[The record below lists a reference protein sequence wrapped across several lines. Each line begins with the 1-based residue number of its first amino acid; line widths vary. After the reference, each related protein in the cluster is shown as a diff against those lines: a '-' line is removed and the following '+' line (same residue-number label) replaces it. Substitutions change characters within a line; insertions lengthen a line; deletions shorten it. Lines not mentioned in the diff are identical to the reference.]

1 MEATGIPLFS
11 YFYCMKRIYY
21 LVGLFVLALLLQS
34 SGCKKDDE
42 SGGTNLTLEQIIT
55 QGTWQVA
62 AFTEAGTDKT
72 AQYSGN
78 TLRFNGGGT
87 MTVVKNSTSFTGAWN
102 INATARTLG
111 INISTF
117 DVQLMALNADWSVT
131 NASETSVQMQEN
143 STQKLLR
150 IQRQ

>member
-1 MEATGIPLFS
+1 
-11 YFYCMKRIYY
+11 MKRLYY
-21 LVGLFVLALLLQS
+21 LFTLLVLATILQS
-34 SGCKKDDE
+34 SGCKKNDDD
-42 SGGTNLTLEQIIT
+42 GGTTLTLEQIIT

-78 TLRFNGGGT
+78 TLRFNSGGT
-87 MTVVKNSTSFTGAWN
+87 LTVVKNSTSFTGSWN

-111 INISTF
+111 ISISTF

-131 NASETSVQMQEN
+131 NAVETSVQMQEN

-150 IQRQ
+150 IQKQ